1 MSSFYVLALN
11 WNDVEFENE
20 ILDIS
25 KTVCQFYKR
34 DKQGRSRRQVYDIGT
49 TKTAH
54 SNLEVPLTER
64 AGVEPDRVHPHLL
77 RKTDTTVLHVA
88 GMRTSDI
95 ADIPIS
101 QLRHNV
107 TLFQQKQKRN
117 IVKDQ
122 VCHNDLQ
129 VE

>member
-25 KTVCQFYKR
+25 KTFCQFYKR

-54 SNLEVPLTER
+54 SNREVPLTER
-64 AGVEPDRVHPHLL
+64 SGVEPDRVHPHLL
-77 RKTDTTVLHVA
+77 RKTVATVLHVA
-88 GMRTSDI
+88 GMRT
-95 ADIPIS
+95 PIS
-101 QLRHNV
+101 QLQHNV

-117 IVKDQ
+117 MVKDQ
-122 VCHNDLQ
+122 VGHNDLQ